1 MALKLYGF
9 PLSTC
14 TRRVALIAKERNLP
28 YELHVVDLL
37 KGEQK
42 QPGHL
47 AHQPFGVVPYIDVR
61 RFSSSSPSLS
71 LRCLMR
77 CHLLPTVDE

>member
-1 MALKLYGF
+1 MAFKLYGF
-9 PLSTC
+9 SMSTC

-61 RFSSSSPSLS
+61 RFSSPPFLS
-71 LRCLMR
+71 LQCLMQ
-77 CHLLPTVDE
+77 CHLLSTVDE